1 MEISI
6 DPKKCSMCHQN
17 PIKYTCPRC
26 STRTC
31 SLSCCLNHKKT
42 LNCNGQ
48 RDKTSFKSLNAMNDL
63 DILSDYRFMEDVNR
77 KVEISKRDQFSNHM
91 KTFNESTRFQ
101 KLIQNKL
108 KTLRSIQILYLP
120 RLSTRHKQN
129 QMWFDKKS
137 NEIFWH
143 IECRFFV
150 NSLSDS
156 FYTWTTTRLPTKET
170 TLSNLLKKFHGEKDG
185 NLSNPDLKKFWQ
197 VSDAQEELCVYI
209 ENFGQKR
216 KQFGH
221 FEKRSFD
228 TIIDLFR
235 DRILIE
241 YPILF
246 ISLNNDENEMKE
258 KLVRKKSK

>member
-1 MEISI
+1 M
-6 DPKKCSMCHQN
+6 DPKKCSMCRKN

-31 SLSCCLNHKKT
+31 SLSCCLQHKKT

-63 DILSDYRFMEDVNR
+63 DLLSDYRFLEEVNR
-77 KVEISKRDQFSNHM
+77 QVETSKRDELSNKM
-91 KTFNESTRFQ
+91 KSFNESTRFQ

-108 KTLRSIQILYLP
+108 KILGSIQILYLP

-129 QMWFDKKS
+129 QMWFDRKLDQ
-137 NEIFWH
+137 IFWH
-143 IECRFFV
+143 IECRFFI
-150 NSLSDS
+150 DS
-156 FYTWTTTRLPTKET
+156 FYPWTITRLPTRET
-170 TLSNLLKKFHGEKDG
+170 TLSNLLMKFQEHCNDK
-185 NLSNPDLKKFWQ
+185 DLKLKNFSDEQQ
-197 VSDAQEELCVYI
+197 VCVYI

-216 KQFGH
+216 KQFGKY
-221 FEKRSFD
+221 EKRSFN

-235 DRILIE
+235 ERIFIE

-246 ISLNNDENEMKE
+246 ISLINNENDMKE
-258 KLVRKKSK
+258 NLLRKNTN